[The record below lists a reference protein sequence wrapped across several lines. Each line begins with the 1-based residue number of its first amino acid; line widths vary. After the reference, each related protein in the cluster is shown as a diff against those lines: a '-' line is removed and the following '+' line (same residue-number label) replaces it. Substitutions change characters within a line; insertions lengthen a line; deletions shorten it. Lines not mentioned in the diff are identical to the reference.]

1 MFKNKFKK
9 KHKQKFQLAAV
20 VLHLICG
27 LFLIAFTDYVILII
41 IAEMLGGIGAGL
53 IYVIFLIQT
62 GEISDKSERGQL
74 VAWGPLSIMF
84 GSAIFAFIAYYV
96 EFYTEPIFIIGI
108 LTVVDTFAAGILIT
122 VSNVETPHYYLSHQ
136 REDQAKNM
144 FNYLRKDIN
153 VSMHLIQ
160 PKGNRDEPQQHPE
173 FLEMKQYVREEVQLL
188 SFDTM
193 KPFIYVTLARVCS
206 VFSFNH
212 PLNIIV
218 LGTFFVANSTLDFL
232 YPVLLLIRCLGILL
246 GLCIVDLVGRKK
258 LFLSSGIIS
267 SLLLICAGIAAVVP
281 AESSNS
287 VFTIAAVF
295 YGVFQ
300 FSAGF
305 GLMVVPDVFSSE
317 LFPFRTKGFSVA
329 ITVCV
334 EAIVNIVLIILG
346 LNLSLSPQNIFF
358 YFVVFGFSSVTFI
371 IAIVLYFLVPETMLK
386 SIFHNYF

>member
-1 MFKNKFKK
+1 M
-9 KHKQKFQLAAV
+9 
-20 VLHLICG
+20 I
-27 LFLIAFTDYVILII
+27 
-41 IAEMLGGIGAGL
+41 GGIGAGL

-62 GEISDKSERGQL
+62 GEISDKSQRGQL

-160 PKGNRDEPQQHPE
+160 PKEKNVEPQQHPE

-193 KPFIYVTLARVCS
+193 KPFIYVTLARICS

-218 LGTFFVANSTLDFL
+218 LGTFFVANSSLDFL
-232 YPVLLLIRCLGILL
+232 YPVLLLIRCVGILL
-246 GLCIVDLVGRKK
+246 GLFTVDLVRRKK
-258 LFLSSGIIS
+258 LFLSSGIVS
-267 SLLLICAGIAAVVP
+267 SLLLIGAGIAAVVP
-281 AESSNS
+281 SESSNS
-287 VFTIAAVF
+287 VFIIAAVF

-305 GLMVVPDVFSSE
+305 GLMVVPDVLSSE
-317 LFPFRTKGFSVA
+317 LFPFRSKGLSVA

-334 EAIVNIVLIILG
+334 EAIVNIVLILLG
-346 LNLSLSPQNIFF
+346 LNLSLSPQNVFF
-358 YFVVFGFSSVTFI
+358 HFVVFGFSSVIFI

>member
-1 MFKNKFKK
+1 
-9 KHKQKFQLAAV
+9 
-20 VLHLICG
+20 
-27 LFLIAFTDYVILII
+27 
-41 IAEMLGGIGAGL
+41 MLGGIGAGL

-74 VAWGPLSIMF
+74 VAWGPLSIIF

-122 VSNVETPHYYLSHQ
+122 VTSVETPHYYLSHQ

-153 VSMHLIQ
+153 VTMHLLQ
-160 PKGNRDEPQQHPE
+160 SQKSDEPQQHPE
-173 FLEMKQYVREEVQLL
+173 FLEMKQYVREEVQIL

-193 KPFIYVTLARVCS
+193 KPFLYVTLARICS

-218 LGTFFVANSTLDFL
+218 LGTFFVANSSLDFL

-246 GLCIVDLVGRKK
+246 GLFVVDLVGRRKI
-258 LFLSSGIIS
+258 FLSSGIIS
-267 SLLLICAGIAAVVP
+267 SFLLIGAGIAAVVP
-281 AESSNS
+281 TESTNN
-287 VFTIAAVF
+287 VFVIAAVF
-295 YGVFQ
+295 FGVFQ

-305 GLMVVPDVFSSE
+305 GLMVVPDVLSSE
-317 LFPFRTKGFSVA
+317 LFPFKTKGFSVA
-329 ITVCV
+329 ITVCI
-334 EAIVNIVLIILG
+334 EAIINIILILLG
-346 LNLSLSPQNIFF
+346 LNVSLSPQNTFF
-358 YFVVFGFSSVTFI
+358 HFVVFGFSSVTFLI
-371 IAIVLYFLVPETMLK
+371 SIVLYFLVPETMLK

>member
-1 MFKNKFKK
+1 M
-9 KHKQKFQLAAV
+9 
-20 VLHLICG
+20 
-27 LFLIAFTDYVILII
+27 ILII
-41 IAEMLGGIGAGL
+41 IAEILGGIGAGL

-62 GEISDKSERGQL
+62 GEVSDKSERGQL
-74 VAWGPLSIMF
+74 VAWGPLSIIF

-122 VSNVETPHYYLSHQ
+122 VSNVETPHYYLAHQ

-153 VSMHLIQ
+153 VSMHLIK
-160 PKGNRDEPQQHPE
+160 PLENNDEPQQHPE

-206 VFSFNH
+206 VLSFNH

-218 LGTFFVANSTLDFL
+218 LGTFFVANSSLDFL

-246 GLCIVDLVGRKK
+246 GLFIVDLVGRRRI
-258 LFLSSGIIS
+258 FLASGIIS
-267 SLLLICAGIAAVVP
+267 SLLLIGAGIAAVVP
-281 AESSNS
+281 AASSNK
-287 VFTIAAVF
+287 VFIIAAVF
-295 YGVFQ
+295 FGVFQ

-305 GLMVVPDVFSSE
+305 GLMVVPDVLSSE

-329 ITVCV
+329 ITICV
-334 EAIVNIVLIILG
+334 EAIINIILIILG
-346 LNLSLSPQNIFF
+346 LNLSLSPQSTFF
-358 YFVVFGFSSVTFI
+358 YFVAFGFSSITFI
-371 IAIVLYFLVPETMLK
+371 VAIVLYFLVPETMLK